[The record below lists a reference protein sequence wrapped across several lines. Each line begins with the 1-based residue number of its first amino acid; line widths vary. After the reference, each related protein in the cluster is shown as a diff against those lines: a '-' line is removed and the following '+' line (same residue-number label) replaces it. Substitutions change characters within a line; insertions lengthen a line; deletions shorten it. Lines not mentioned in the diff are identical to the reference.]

1 MFQQGRI
8 QSASA
13 IAVLASPVRQE
24 LIDTVEALGGSATVR
39 ELADQLGRPAD
50 GLYYHVEMLRK
61 AGLLV
66 ASPGRSR
73 AGRDER
79 RYRIPVRRG
88 DRLRLVYRPEEK
100 ANAAAVRG
108 VARGML
114 RIARRDF
121 EAALAR
127 PGVAVDGP
135 ARALWASR
143 STGWLSAAE
152 LRELNR
158 LLRRVATMMDQP
170 RDGKRRHLA
179 SLVFVLAPLQARPRR
194 R

>member
-8 QSASA
+8 QSAAA

-66 ASPGRSR
+66 ASSGRSR

-127 PGVAVDGP
+127 PGVAVEGP

-143 STGWLSAAE
+143 STGWLSPAE

-158 LLRRVATMMDQP
+158 LLRRVADMLDHP